1 MGLHFAHPDK
11 RKAALLSLY
20 TNLFL
25 MLLKVAVGVL
35 SGSVSVLSEAA
46 HSASDL
52 VASGISV
59 FSVRIADLPP
69 DDLHP
74 YGHGKAESLAA
85 LAQALLLLGAA
96 AFIIYEAI
104 GRLLHHAGPQRVEWG
119 MAIMAVS
126 ALANVGVVRYMR
138 GVAEATQSQALTADA
153 ENHRVDIYTAVGVL
167 TGLLLVRITGR
178 GFFDPLLAIA
188 VAFLIIGATWRLMRE
203 AIFTLMDTHL
213 PEADVETV
221 RQVLQN
227 EPSVL
232 GYHKLRTRIAGAIR
246 HVDAHVLM
254 DDELTLVQAHD
265 LTEQVEDH
273 IRAALPNTVVTLH
286 TEPYHAEQR
295 HQTEDHEE

>member
-1 MGLHFAHPDK
+1 MNSHAAHSPTDK

-20 TNLFL
+20 TNLLL

-52 VASGISV
+52 VASGIAV

-69 DDLHP
+69 DELHP

-96 AFIIYEAI
+96 TLIIYEAI
-104 GRLLHHAGPQRVEWG
+104 ARLLQHAGPQRVELG

-126 ALANVGVVRYMR
+126 ALANIGVVRYMLR
-138 GVAEATQSQALTADA
+138 VAGQTQSQALAADA
-153 ENHRVDIYTAVGVL
+153 ENHRVDIYTAAGVL
-167 TGLLLVRITGR
+167 LGLLLVRLTGYS
-178 GFFDPLLAIA
+178 FFDPLLAIA
-188 VAFLIIGATWRLMRE
+188 VALLIMNTTWRLMHE
-203 AIFTLMDTHL
+203 ALATLMDTHL
-213 PEADVETV
+213 PAEDVEMV
-221 RQVLQN
+221 RQVLHDD
-227 EPSVL
+227 PSVL
-232 GYHKLRTRIAGAIR
+232 GYHKLRTRIAGSVR

-254 DDELTLVQAHD
+254 DDELSLAQAHD
-265 LTEQVEDH
+265 LTEQVEDR
-273 IRAALPNTVVTLH
+273 IREALPNTEVTLH

-295 HQTEDHEE
+295 HQSEDH